1 MTIQKETPQP
11 LEAKRVRVFRLPSW
25 LNVFNWT
32 VGALILVAFSFPM
45 IFMAVSSLK
54 PSDQI
59 FIDLRSFAA
68 FLPVG
73 DISFDN
79 YLGVFERVPVA
90 QFLFNSVFV
99 SVFVVGLGLIVNSL
113 AGFAI
118 ARTQFK
124 GRGALLTILIA
135 TLIVPF
141 ETIAIPMVY
150 LVANLPWF
158 DVQPDSIGFQMGMF
172 NTYAVQ
178 ILPTVANA
186 FSIFLFVQYFK
197 SIPKELDEAAVMDGA
212 GWFTIYRKVISPL
225 AGPAFATSAIL
236 TFLPAWNAYLW
247 PIMVIQREELRPVQ
261 VGLQYFFQLDVAW
274 GEIMAYTTLITL
286 PVLIL
291 FVSFQRAF
299 VASIAASG
307 VKG

>member
-291 FVSFQRAF
+291 FISFQRAF

>member
-1 MTIQKETPQP
+1 MKTKTFLSERRNDVTPRFG
-11 LEAKRVRVFRLPSW
+11 KFGF
-25 LNVFNWT
+25 LNWIA
-32 VGALILVAFSFPM
+32 GALIVMIFGFPM
-45 IFMAVSSLK
+45 LFMMISSLK

-59 FIDLRSFAA
+59 FVDLRSFAA

-73 DISFDN
+73 EVSFDN
-79 YLGVFERVPVA
+79 YVGVFERVPVA
-90 QFLFNSVFV
+90 QFLANSVFI
-99 SVFVVGLGLIVNSL
+99 SATVVLIGLFVNSL

-118 ARTQFK
+118 ARTRWR
-124 GRGALLTILIA
+124 GRNTALAILIA

-150 LVANLPWF
+150 LVANLPWYEIEGGDISF
-158 DVQPDSIGFQMGMF
+158 KLGMF

-178 ILPTVANA
+178 IVPLIANA
-186 FSIFLFVQYFK
+186 FSIFLFTQYFK
-197 SIPKELDEAAVMDGA
+197 SIPVELDEAAVIDGA
-212 GWFTIYRKVISPL
+212 SWFAIYRKVVAPL

-247 PIMVIQREELRPVQ
+247 PIMVIQEEQLRPVQ
-261 VGLQYFFQLDVAW
+261 VGLQYFFQFSIDW
-274 GEIMAYTTLITL
+274 GQIMAYSTLITL

-291 FVSFQRAF
+291 FLSFQRAF
-299 VASIAASG
+299 VSSIAATG

>member
-1 MTIQKETPQP
+1 MTITRRA
-11 LEAKRVRVFRLPSW
+11 AKTGPRVKKRQFRVPSW
-25 LNVFNWT
+25 MSAFNWT
-32 VGALILVAFSFPM
+32 AGALVLIIFSFPM

-59 FIDLRSFAA
+59 FIDLRSFDA

-79 YLGVFERVPVA
+79 YVGVFQRVPVA
-90 QFLFNSVFV
+90 QFMFNSIFI
-99 SVFVVGLGLIVNSL
+99 SVFVVGLGLVVNSL

-118 ARTQFK
+118 ARTAFR
-124 GRGALLTILIA
+124 GRGAVLTILIA

-150 LVANLPWF
+150 LVANLPWL
-158 DVQPDSIGFQMGMF
+158 DLQAGSIGLQMGMF

-178 ILPTVANA
+178 ILPITANA

-197 SIPKELDEAAVMDGA
+197 SIPKELDEAAIMDGA
-212 GWFTIYRKVISPL
+212 GWFTIYRRVISPL

-247 PIMVIQREELRPVQ
+247 PIMVVQQEELRPVQ

-274 GEIMAYTTLITL
+274 GEIMAYATLISL
-286 PVLIL
+286 PVIIL
-291 FVSFQRAF
+291 FISFQRAF

>member
-11 LEAKRVRVFRLPSW
+11 LEAKRVRVFRPPSW

-291 FVSFQRAF
+291 FISFQRAF

>member
-1 MTIQKETPQP
+1 MRGGRIK
-11 LEAKRVRVFRLPSW
+11 LPSW
-25 LNVFNWT
+25 MNLINWT
-32 VGALILVAFSFPM
+32 AGALVLVIFSFPM

-73 DISFDN
+73 EISLDN
-79 YLGVFERVPVA
+79 YAGVFQRVPVA
-90 QFLFNSVFV
+90 QFLFNSIFV
-99 SVFVVGLGLIVNSL
+99 SVLVVGIGLVVNSL

-118 ARTQFK
+118 ARTQFR

-150 LVANLPWF
+150 LVANLPWL
-158 DVQPDSIGFQMGMF
+158 DIQPDSIGFQMGMF

-178 ILPTVANA
+178 ILPLAANA

-212 GWFTIYRKVISPL
+212 GWFTIYRRVISPL

-247 PIMVIQREELRPVQ
+247 PIMVIQESELRPVQ
-261 VGLQYFFQLDVAW
+261 VGLQYFFQLVGVPW
-274 GEIMAYTTLITL
+274 GEVMAYTTLISL

-291 FVSFQRAF
+291 FISFQRAF